1 MRLKISHRT
10 EYAYA
15 SPVNYA
21 LQRVRLTPR
30 NSDTQRILSWSIGI
44 EGAREELRYTD
55 HFRNETRL
63 LSVRGAAHTIA
74 IVAEGEVETY
84 DTAGISGRPEGFVPL
99 WLFKA
104 VTDLTAPGPKL
115 VSLAR
120 SIGAGGEVDRL
131 HGLMKAIQAAVTYEV
146 GSTGAATTAE
156 DALAQGKGV
165 CQDHA
170 HIFIAAARELG
181 FPARYVSGYL
191 KLEDRVDQV
200 AGHAWAEAHVDGLG
214 WVSFDPSNGIST
226 DERYV
231 RLALGRDYRDA
242 MPVSGIR
249 LGVLDERLD
258 VRITVEQ

>member
-10 EYAYA
+10 EYAYV

-99 WLFKA
+99 WLFSRHGLDR
-104 VTDLTAPGPKL
+104 TGPKL

-156 DALAQGKGV
+156 DALAQGKRRMPGP
-165 CQDHA
+165 CAYLHCRGA
-170 HIFIAAARELG
+170 GARI
-181 FPARYVSGYL
+181 SGPL
-191 KLEDRVDQV
+191 CK
-200 AGHAWAEAHVDGLG
+200 
-214 WVSFDPSNGIST
+214 
-226 DERYV
+226 
-231 RLALGRDYRDA
+231 RL
-242 MPVSGIR
+242 PQ
-249 LGVLDERLD
+249 
-258 VRITVEQ
+258 T